1 MDDHS
6 ARNSTA
12 QFKAV
17 SLSLLFE
24 RLSWKR
30 TLAIAIAARGAISF
44 LLPGRERERERER
57 ERRSDTQRERMRE
70 REREEANSE
79 SSNVNLK

>member
-44 LLPGRERERERER
+44 LLPGRERENERER
-57 ERRSDTQRERMRE
+57 ESEKERHAARAYE
-70 REREEANSE
+70 REGKGGS
-79 SSNVNLK
+79 

>member
-57 ERRSDTQRERMRE
+57 EKERHAARAYE
-70 REREEANSE
+70 REGKGGS
-79 SSNVNLK
+79 

>member
-44 LLPGRERERERER
+44 LLPERERERERER
-57 ERRSDTQRERMRE
+57 EKERSASVYE
-70 REREEANSE
+70 RERKGGS
-79 SSNVNLK
+79 

>member
-57 ERRSDTQRERMRE
+57 ESEKERHAARAYE
-70 REREEANSE
+70 REGKGGS
-79 SSNVNLK
+79 

>member
-12 QFKAV
+12 QFKEV

-44 LLPGRERERERER
+44 LLPERERERER
-57 ERRSDTQRERMRE
+57 ERRSAARACMRE

-79 SSNVNLK
+79 GSNVNLN

>member
-17 SLSLLFE
+17 SLSLLFV

-30 TLAIAIAARGAISF
+30 TLAIAIAARGAIYF
-44 LLPGRERERERER
+44 LLPGRERERERK
-57 ERRSDTQRERMRE
+57 SDTQRERMRE
-70 REREEANSE
+70 REKGRKSNSE

>member
-57 ERRSDTQRERMRE
+57 RSDTQRERMRE